1 MLDFSMI
8 VLRIL
13 TLKIGDSLIGYGTLC
28 VRVLLLYR
36 ITWPRNRKEEEAL
49 NNKQSAYKCAET
61 GIKVVAIKNLFLI

>member
-1 MLDFSMI
+1 MLVFSMI

-28 VRVLLLYR
+28 VRVLHR